1 MAVLIISLFVIV
13 VVWGWYLIPKK
24 SGAHKTSTLNVRGRR
39 LTSRNQPPL
48 SGATP
53 EVAAVRVAPAEQ
65 ARLAPVP
72 NNRQGAFTRRQRVRA
87 VLAGAAVVS
96 LAVALYTG
104 SINWWWF
111 HMAIDGL
118 LIVYY
123 GLSLQMR
130 ENRGVRMTGTVSR
143 HQEESPPVL
152 RRAVGG

>member
-13 VVWGWYLIPKK
+13 VVWGWYLVPKR
-24 SGAHKTSTLNVRGRR
+24 SGTHKTSTLNVRGRGL
-39 LTSRNQPPL
+39 LTRSQPTP

-53 EVAAVRVAPAEQ
+53 VGAPPVEK
-65 ARLAPVP
+65 RGLAPVP
-72 NNRQGAFTRRQRVRA
+72 NTRQSGAFTRRQRVRA

-104 SINWWWF
+104 SINWWWL
-111 HMAIDGL
+111 HLAMDGL
-118 LIVYY
+118 LILYY

-130 ENRGVRMTGTVSR
+130 ENRGVRMTGTVPR
-143 HQEESPPVL
+143 YREESSPVL